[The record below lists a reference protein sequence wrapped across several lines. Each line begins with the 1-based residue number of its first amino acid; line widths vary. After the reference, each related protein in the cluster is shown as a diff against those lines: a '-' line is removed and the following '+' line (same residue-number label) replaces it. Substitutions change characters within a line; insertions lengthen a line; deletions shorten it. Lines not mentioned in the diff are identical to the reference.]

1 MRFRKPGEHY
11 ISFILLS
18 GQWDFSSKFF
28 NLNSIINI
36 GIWMEHIIMFALV
49 KVDKIL
55 ATSLPIGRYLL
66 ISVDKVIV
74 IVKLSWLISLS
85 VSILVNSLYPCSYE
99 PAVVLCIPLLPIGF
113 FITVFSCFCVLF
125 VFIVIGF
132 LSSIFYLKK
141 AGQMNLNYQTNN
153 LG

>member
-1 MRFRKPGEHY
+1 MRFRKPGEHLP
-11 ISFILLS
+11 FIYLFP
-18 GQWDFSSKFF
+18 GQWDFSSNICK
-28 NLNSIINI
+28 LNSIINI
-36 GIWMEHIIMFALV
+36 GIWMEHIIMFALL
-49 KVDKIL
+49 KADKIL
-55 ATSLPIGRYLL
+55 ATALPIGKYPL
-66 ISVDKVIV
+66 ISVDKVTV

-125 VFIVIGF
+125 VFIVICF

-141 AGQMNLNYQTNN
+141 AGQMNLNYKSTV
-153 LG
+153 